1 MQQQQQQRIETET
14 NAGPCNQKH
23 LTESGSVNLTEI

>member
-1 MQQQQQQRIETET
+1 MQQATTTAATET

-23 LTESGSVNLTEI
+23 LTEGGSVNLTEI

>member
-1 MQQQQQQRIETET
+1 MQQATTATQT

-23 LTESGSVNLTEI
+23 LTEGGSVNLTEI